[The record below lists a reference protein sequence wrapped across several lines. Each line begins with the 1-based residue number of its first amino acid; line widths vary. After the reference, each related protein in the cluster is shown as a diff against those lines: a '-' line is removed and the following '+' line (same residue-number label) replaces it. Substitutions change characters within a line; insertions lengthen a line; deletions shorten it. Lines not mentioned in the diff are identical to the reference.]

1 MTVLSNSPPLDR
13 TNNRSSINT
22 PKCSSVASDLDIVL
36 LNICGLKAKLKNI
49 DFEQFIQKHQIVF
62 LTETKLGKFDEIII
76 PGFKLLINNRQT
88 TRRASGGVAIL
99 VHESIV
105 NFVKVLDFGIKET
118 IWIKISRPFSNI
130 PVVFGLVYAPPADSP
145 YADPLM
151 ILKKL

>member
-1 MTVLSNSPPLDR
+1 MTSFNTISGAVLYRRSCLPEICHKTVISNSPPLDQ

-22 PKCSSVASDLDIVL
+22 LKCSSVASDLDIVL

-49 DFEQFIQKHQIVF
+49 DLQFIQKHQILF

-88 TRRASGGVAIL
+88 TRRASGRVAIL

-105 NFVKVLDFGIKET
+105 NFVKVLDFGIK
-118 IWIKISRPFSNI
+118 
-130 PVVFGLVYAPPADSP
+130 
-145 YADPLM
+145 
-151 ILKKL
+151 